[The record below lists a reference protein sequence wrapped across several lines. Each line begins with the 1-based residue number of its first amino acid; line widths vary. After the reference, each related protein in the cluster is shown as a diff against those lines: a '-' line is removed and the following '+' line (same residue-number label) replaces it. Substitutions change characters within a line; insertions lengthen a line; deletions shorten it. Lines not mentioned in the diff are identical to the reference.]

1 MAGKATAVR
10 TGDELVQAV
19 ARLAGSLGLQVRT
32 QVRVARRIWGAVR
45 RIDVVLTHV
54 ETRRTLGLECKFQ
67 GVLGT
72 AEEKIPATIQDIAA
86 WPIRGLVVFSGE
98 GFTPNMRSFLVASGT
113 AVEFPDLREWLAL
126 YFGLPETINRG
137 DGASEET
144 DT

>member
-1 MAGKATAVR
+1 MPGRATAVKN
-10 TGDELVQAV
+10 GDELVTDVVALAV
-19 ARLAGSLGLQVRT
+19 ELGLKART

-54 ETRRTLGLECKFQ
+54 ETRRTLGVECKFQ

-98 GFTPNMRSFLVASGT
+98 GFTPNMRSFLIASG
-113 AVEFPDLREWLAL
+113 
-126 YFGLPETINRG
+126 
-137 DGASEET
+137 
-144 DT
+144 